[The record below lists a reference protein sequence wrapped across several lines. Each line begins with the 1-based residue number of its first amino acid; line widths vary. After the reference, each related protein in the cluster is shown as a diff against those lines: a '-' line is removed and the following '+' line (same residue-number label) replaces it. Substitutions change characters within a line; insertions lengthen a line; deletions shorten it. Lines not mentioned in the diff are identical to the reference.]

1 VYEYARNGACV
12 ALVARTEV
20 ALRAVAKAARDLGSP
35 DVLVVPADVTKVDD
49 AKRAVDETLAHFGKR
64 RYTYRERALP
74 HAYII
79 IYTPSVPFY
88 LSLDSVKLHYPA
100 TNKKKRREYH
110 AIYASS
116 FIFIFIC
123 PVYDTVLLGCFPSA

>member
-64 RYTYRERALP
+64 RYTVHIYIELY
-74 HAYII
+74 HAYNNI
-79 IYTPSVPFY
+79 
-88 LSLDSVKLHYPA
+88 
-100 TNKKKRREYH
+100 YH
-110 AIYASS
+110 AIY
-116 FIFIFIC
+116 
-123 PVYDTVLLGCFPSA
+123 TLLFYFYL